1 MNGKYL
7 TVLEFAEKA
16 DISKQTIYEQ
26 MKPGKRL
33 APYVRKIN
41 GRKCIRVD
49 ALAFY
54 TSDAADPEPE
64 PEAETVKGGGDAVIE
79 ILMEQIRVKDRQI
92 EMQAEQLR
100 DMTEALKASQVMQH
114 ALQSQI
120 ARLTGETATDGT
132 DDASE
137 PETATDGTDNAPE
150 PETATETPPETAQAP
165 VETDTQQRGG
175 LREWFRRIFS

>member
-132 DDASE
+132 D
-137 PETATDGTDNAPE
+137 NAPE
-150 PETATETPPETAQAP
+150 PEKTTEAPPETAQAP